1 MKLSTIVALLVLLML
16 PLAACDQQASLRDA
30 VARAIT
36 KTVEAQSFRAT
47 VNSITLTDTHTHSS
61 SSEWVY
67 AAPDCWHSLET
78 VVLDGGGNVTISI
91 GHGREIVIPSGWS
104 EVIIVGGKCYVRQSN
119 KPEWKLQPFIW
130 NPRILE
136 MELEPYRFLVN
147 LEKLPDEEIRGV
159 NCSHYRGKVDQ
170 DSYVDMLEETAERSD
185 EEWLRP
191 PLLESARSEE
201 HVAELW
207 IDGDGY
213 IRQTN
218 AERRSL
224 DPYGKWA
231 TSFTIM
237 RYSDF
242 DEPITIEPPLTDR
255 PTPQSTPTPTPT
267 PSPPPP
273 PPPPSPPAPPSLPP
287 TLTVP
292 YVLELAEARWGTGTS
307 VRCGEGLHET
317 ERTFRFVEGSARN
330 VSSERL
336 ASIICI
342 GECWSGEYLAG
353 RGEDI
358 GDTIVE
364 PGDSFDFYIE
374 IDIHDDLPTYNCT
387 IEFRDG
393 SGERLYHRDVTGA
406 GTCRTW
412 YSGSEKH

>member
-47 VNSITLTDTHTHSS
+47 VNSTTLTDTHTHSS

-67 AAPDCWHSLET
+67 AAPDCWRSLET
-78 VVLDGGGNVTISI
+78 VVLDGGGNVTITI

-136 MELEPYRFLVN
+136 MELESYRFLVN

-159 NCSHYRGKVDQ
+159 NCSHYSGKVDQ
-170 DSYVDMLEETAERSD
+170 DSYVDMLEEMAERSD

-207 IDGDGY
+207 IDENDY
-213 IRQTN
+213 IRQVK
-218 AERRSL
+218 AEGRFL
-224 DPYGKWA
+224 DPYENWVTWFKI
-231 TSFTIM
+231 T
-237 RYSDF
+237 RYFDF
-242 DEPITIEPPLTDR
+242 NEPITIEPPLTDQ
-255 PTPQSTPTPTPT
+255 PIPQPT
-267 PSPPPP
+267 PSPPPSP
-273 PPPPSPPAPPSLPP
+273 PPPALPSPPP
-287 TLTVP
+287 TPTVP
-292 YVLELAEARWGTGTS
+292 YVLELEEALWGSGVS
-307 VRCGEGLHET
+307 VYCGKGFHET
-317 ERTFRFVEGSARN
+317 ERTFRFVEGSAKN
-330 VSSERL
+330 VGSESL
-336 ASIICI
+336 TSVICI

-358 GDTIVE
+358 VDTIVE

-374 IDIHDDLPTYNCT
+374 IDIQDDLPTYNCT

-393 SGERLYHRDVTGA
+393 SGERLYHKDVSSA
-406 GTCRTW
+406 GTYRSW
-412 YSGSEKH
+412 HPGSHDTYP